1 MTWGSTPCAASQRA
15 SQKPSCPASNATA
28 MRVILWPFFSA
39 SARQRLNR
47 FSNARSSIAS
57 FFNGWRS
64 TPGTMPA
71 TSQLD
76 WLISITA
83 INVASVSSGSRHRLR
98 SFTVSVFR
106 FVMTG
111 LHRYCRQCS
120 DGYVPSLPPHS
131 ILTAA
136 STMARWQYRS
146 GRRPCDSGA
155 RLVTTAILAD
165 SRFPFPQSLQ
175 KSGNSNREVHRLSRF
190 RNHQTACSCLLFAN
204 SPRCNRASEAEG
216 IPSVARLASSR
227 QPVTASC
234 YRRLRNSASQL
245 DLGTLFHRSQIPV

>member
-1 MTWGSTPCAASQRA
+1 MRARRSRVSSTAGAQHQS
-15 SQKPSCPASNATA
+15 
-28 MRVILWPFFSA
+28 
-39 SARQRLNR
+39 
-47 FSNARSSIAS
+47 
-57 FFNGWRS
+57 
-64 TPGTMPA
+64 MPA

-83 INVASVSSGSRHRLR
+83 INVASISNGSRHRLR

-146 GRRPCDSGA
+146 GRRPCGSGA

-190 RNHQTACSCLLFAN
+190 RNHQTARSCLKLRALRSTFCAIQIELF
-204 SPRCNRASEAEG
+204 PFMKP
-216 IPSVARLASSR
+216 I
-227 QPVTASC
+227 T
-234 YRRLRNSASQL
+234 SATEYFGGMEISMW
-245 DLGTLFHRSQIPV
+245 T